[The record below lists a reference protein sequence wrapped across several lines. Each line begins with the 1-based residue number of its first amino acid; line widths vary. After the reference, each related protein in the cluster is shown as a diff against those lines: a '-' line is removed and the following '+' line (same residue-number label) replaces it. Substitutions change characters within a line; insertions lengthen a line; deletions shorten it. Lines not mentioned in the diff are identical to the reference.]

1 MTCQL
6 CFNKKATIVSLIFLE
21 RSFTDLLTFLKQGQM
36 LMLTLTLRSN
46 LSHLPVVL
54 STILMKARVNV
65 KTTRLTSMKTTK
77 ISHLRLK
84 RREVGQ
90 PNWDALTL
98 LPLDM
103 SRRHLTLILLQQL
116 PWMASV
122 KHKKGK

>member
-1 MTCQL
+1 
-6 CFNKKATIVSLIFLE
+6 
-21 RSFTDLLTFLKQGQM
+21 M

-77 ISHLRLK
+77 ISHLRFK
-84 RREVGQ
+84 KKEVGQ